1 MTDEL
6 DLTLSRK
13 KPERPDRS
21 GLIVVLLVAAIAV
34 GSAGIVLQLRGG
46 RGPEG
51 GGLPAGD
58 LEALALKLER
68 QGLHEAAAGAWTDYI
83 ETARPGREE
92 AARIWYRIGTIR
104 RDGGDCEGALDAFYR
119 SEASAKLPDI
129 EREISL
135 AVDECLGRLGRF
147 AAQREE
153 IAARTA
159 VPGSGATDGG
169 EVLAEIG
176 TWKITRSMLTAMIED
191 DIDAQLRQ
199 TAGDLPPDQLRERKE
214 QLLSDVM
221 QSGKL
226 GEWLDR
232 FVAEELLYRYAID
245 QGLQDDPEVAG
256 MMRRVERSLLAGT
269 VLDRAYAAEVTVT
282 EDEMR
287 AWYDA
292 NRDRISQGGDQ
303 KPYDEVRGQVAAAVR
318 MEKQAAVQQ
327 RLLGELKEKYDVVVH
342 RSALGEGDGSPE

>member
-1 MTDEL
+1 MADEL
-6 DLTLSRK
+6 DLSLDRNRRH
-13 KPERPDRS
+13 RPDRT
-21 GLIVVLLVAAIAV
+21 GLLITLLVVAIAV
-34 GSAGIVLQLRGG
+34 GAAGIGLQLRGG
-46 RGPEG
+46 GERAGQ
-51 GGLPAGD
+51 LPAAD
-58 LEALALKLER
+58 LESLALKLER

-104 RDGGDCEGALDAFYR
+104 KGGGDCEGALAAFYR

-129 EREISL
+129 AQEISL

-147 AAQREE
+147 AAQRDEL
-153 IAARTA
+153 ASRTA
-159 VPGSGATDGG
+159 MPGSGAPEG
-169 EVLAEIG
+169 EQVLAEIG
-176 TWKITRSMLTAMIED
+176 TWKITKSMLTAMIET

-199 TAGDLPPDQLRERKE
+199 AAGDLPGDQLRERKE

-232 FVAEELLYRYAID
+232 FIAEELLYRSAID
-245 QGLQDDPEVAG
+245 QGLQDDPEVAA

-282 EDEMR
+282 EDEMH

-292 NRDRISQGGDQ
+292 NRDRISQGGDP

-327 RLLGELKEKYDVVVH
+327 RLLGELKEKYDVVIH
-342 RSALGEGDGSPE
+342 RNALGEETAPSK